1 MANILVLCTAN
12 QCRSPLAAAM
22 LHRRVA
28 QRGLNHRVKSAG
40 LLRGGER
47 SPERIIEVARLHGFD
62 LTEHR
67 SEQVTTRLLDG
78 ADLVLGMTRH
88 HVRDVA
94 VMEPSVWPH
103 AFTIT
108 EFVRRSARAGQKPFD
123 VDVAS
128 WCQTIHHGR
137 TTSDVLAASASDDI
151 DDPMGG
157 TFDDFVHLGDV
168 LDSVMDE
175 VAANL

>member
-1 MANILVLCTAN
+1 MANILVVCTAN

-28 QRGLNHRVKSAG
+28 QRGLAHKVKSAG

-47 SPERIIEVARLHGFD
+47 SPGQIIEVARLHGFD
-62 LTEHR
+62 LSEHR
-67 SEQVTTRLLDG
+67 SDQVTTRLLDG

-88 HVRDVA
+88 HIRDVA

-103 AFTIT
+103 AFTMT
-108 EFVRRSARAGQKPFD
+108 EFVRRSERAGQKPAA

-128 WCQTIHHGR
+128 WCRAIHEGR
-137 TTSDVLAASASDDI
+137 TTSDLLAAPSTDDI
-151 DDPMGG
+151 QDPMGG
-157 TFDDFVHLGDV
+157 TMDDFMQLGSILEDIV
-168 LDSVMDE
+168 EEIV
-175 VAANL
+175 VNL

>member
-1 MANILVLCTAN
+1 MANLLVVCTAN

-22 LHRRVA
+22 LHRRVSE
-28 QRGLNHRVKSAG
+28 RGLNHRIKSAG

-47 SPERIIEVARLHGFD
+47 SPEQIIEVARLHGFD
-62 LTEHR
+62 LSEHR

-103 AFTIT
+103 AFTMT
-108 EFVRRSARAGQKPFD
+108 EFVRRSERAGQKPAA
-123 VDVAS
+123 VDVAE
-128 WCQTIHHGR
+128 WCQAIHEGR
-137 TTSDVLAASASDDI
+137 TTSDLLAAPPTDDI
-151 DDPMGG
+151 QDPMGG
-157 TFDDFVHLGDV
+157 TSDDFIRLGAILEETV
-168 LDSVMDE
+168 EEIV
-175 VAANL
+175 ANL

>member
-1 MANILVLCTAN
+1 M
-12 QCRSPLAAAM
+12 
-22 LHRRVA
+22 
-28 QRGLNHRVKSAG
+28 
-40 LLRGGER
+40 
-47 SPERIIEVARLHGFD
+47 ARLHGFD
-62 LTEHR
+62 LSEHQ

-108 EFVRRSARAGQKPFD
+108 EFVRRSEGAGQKPAA
-123 VDVAS
+123 VDVTS
-128 WCQTIHHGR
+128 WCQTIHEGR
-137 TTSDVLAASASDDI
+137 TTSDLLAASASDDI

-157 TFDDFVHLGDV
+157 TFDDFAHLGEV
-168 LDSVMDE
+168 LASVIDE